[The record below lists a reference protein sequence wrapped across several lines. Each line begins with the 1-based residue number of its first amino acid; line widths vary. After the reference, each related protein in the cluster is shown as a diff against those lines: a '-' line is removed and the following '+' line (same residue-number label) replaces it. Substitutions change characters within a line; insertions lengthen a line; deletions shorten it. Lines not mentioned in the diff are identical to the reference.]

1 MKKLLF
7 TLGVIILFSG
17 FAYSQNGT
25 IKGIITDQTGEPLA
39 YTNVYLKIED
49 KVVNYAMSD
58 AKGEYQLFG
67 IQPGT
72 YDIEANAE
80 MTCKKTMKKT
90 GLVVKTDQVQFV
102 DFKINCATDLDVVE
116 VVWEP
121 PVFDADNTSSTTRL
135 SGDAVRKTPGRSIT
149 AALSNLEGV
158 SSVDGSMTAVRG
170 NRSDGQQV
178 IVDGVRMRGNNAS
191 VAMSSVEEAQLI
203 QGGIPAEL
211 GDGTSFTVITTKPA
225 SKDFH
230 GSAEL
235 RGSLEGYNNFLGA
248 VSLTGPILKGKKR
261 DDPARIGFLISGEV
275 EYVKDGAPAGKGSS
289 NKAGTWRATPETIL
303 GISEAPIRYPQGTLG
318 VYKTEAEYLGS
329 DAFVKQRVRDNAGYW
344 NYLAQGKI
352 EFLMGK
358 TNNIRLSFNGS
369 YEYYK
374 GRSWSIG
381 NSLFN
386 AQNNGEGISN
396 TARVSARLNHR
407 VYTDTT
413 GNGILKN
420 VMYDININYTRSN
433 SLSQDAIHKGN
444 LFNYGYIGRFKSHF
458 AETYDL
464 VPEEYYTDPETG
476 ITYYVT
482 NSNGNI
488 YKMINRLDTLL
499 TFEAGNLNPGLVFY
513 TQNFYDQFTPSF
525 FNSVMDETLPYDKT
539 MYARFGALLNGQRG
553 SGPYGFYNAPSIPVT
568 GYEKTQ
574 RDVVGM
580 KASVS
585 MNLTN
590 HELKF
595 GFEFEQM
602 IYRSYSVNPF
612 GLWSLM
618 RDKANLHN
626 SELDLTHPV
635 YLDAQ
640 MPSWYN
646 AEQRQNF
653 INEHGIDFHGYN
665 GDIYVW
671 FDRALGDVETGSFA
685 ENIRKQLGLGL
696 REWVD
701 VDDIT
706 PSQYMEMGG
715 LSLFS
720 TEELVVGTGQGGPV
734 GYMGYDALGNKYR
747 GSASIKD
754 FFTKKDGKRSYEIGA
769 YRPTY
774 MAFYLQDK
782 FSINSL
788 LFSVGVRVDYFD
800 ANQDVLKDPYLFRDA
815 YTVKELKALN
825 FGKETLL
832 EGANDNWYVY
842 VSQKHY
848 YNENLNPENFDVAVI
863 GYRDGDNWYNAQG
876 DLVTDPETELS
887 LNTSGP
893 ILKNKLDEKDITKVE
908 ADAFGSY
915 APHWSVMPRIS
926 FSFPVSDNSL
936 FYAHYNI
943 VTTRPTAL
951 NVNPISYMFIE
962 DMGYSAVS
970 NPALKPQRSVDYEI
984 GFRQKIG
991 EKSAISLA
999 AYYSEKRDMIQYY
1012 RYVGAY
1018 PSSYSSYKNMD
1029 FGTVQGFTLSY
1040 ELRRFKNIS
1049 FHANY
1054 TLQFAKG
1061 TGSDE
1066 TSNKAIIQSGQPNL
1080 RTLVNLEF
1088 DQRHRIGVTIDYRFD
1103 SGVDYNG
1110 PVTRKVKKGTN
1121 TVKEIKWFENAGITL
1136 LFSAASG
1143 MPYSRS
1149 SVPYSALGVAGSRR
1163 LAGTLQGSH
1172 RPWIFQCDLRVD
1184 KTFILNLYGKNAK
1197 DKDGNPKGVKPGYL
1211 TVYLDVQNLFNFK
1224 NIIAVYDYTG
1234 NADDDGF
1241 LSAAA
1246 YQSIV
1251 ESQTDRSSFINY
1263 YNMMIRSPYN
1273 YSRPT
1278 RVSLGIQF
1286 GF

>member
-17 FAYSQNGT
+17 FAYSQSGT
-25 IKGIITDQTGEPLA
+25 IKGVIKDQTGEPLA
-39 YTNVYLKIED
+39 YTNVYLKIDD

-58 AKGEYQLFG
+58 QKGEYQLFG

-90 GLVVKTDQVQFV
+90 GLVVKTGQVQFV
-102 DFKINCATDLDVVE
+102 DFSINCATDLDVVE

-170 NRSDGQQV
+170 NRSDGQQM
-178 IVDGVRMRGNNAS
+178 IVDGVRMRGNAS
-191 VAMSSVEEAQLI
+191 VAMSTVEEAQLI

-230 GSAEL
+230 GSMEL
-235 RGSLEGYNNFLGA
+235 RGSLEGYNNFLVA
-248 VSLTGPILKGKKR
+248 ASLTGPILKGKKR

-275 EYVKDGAPAGKGSS
+275 EYVKDGYPAGKGSW
-289 NKAGTWRATPETIL
+289 KKPGTWRATPETVL
-303 GISEAPIRYPQGTLG
+303 AISEAPIRYPQADANGNPVFG
-318 VYKTEAEYLGS
+318 VTKLEAEYLQS
-329 DAFVKQRVRDNAGYW
+329 DAFVKQRVRDHAGYW

-358 TNNIRLSFNGS
+358 TNNVRLSFNGS

-374 GRSWSIG
+374 GRSWST
-381 NSLFN
+381 SRALFN
-386 AQNNGEGISN
+386 AQSNSESISN
-396 TARVSARLNHR
+396 TTRLSARLNHR
-407 VYTDTT
+407 VFTDTT
-413 GNGILKN
+413 GTGILKN
-420 VMYDININYTRSN
+420 VMYDINFNFTRYN
-433 SLSQDAIHKGN
+433 SISQDATHKNN
-444 LFNYGYIGRFKSHF
+444 LFNYGYIGRYKSHF
-458 AETYDL
+458 AEK
-464 VPEEYYTDPETG
+464 YTDAASAYLDPETG
-476 ITYYVT
+476 ITYY
-482 NSNGNI
+482 GNI
-488 YKMINRLDTLL
+488 YIMNNRLDTLL
-499 TFEAGNLNPGLVFY
+499 TFESGNVNPGLIFY
-513 TQNFYDQFTPSF
+513 TQNFYDQFSPEYIATNVSA
-525 FNSVMDETLPYDKT
+525 EQPYDDDLYST
-539 MYARFGALLNGQRG
+539 FGALLNGQTPSSPYSLYG
-553 SGPYGFYNAPSIPVT
+553 SPNVPYT
-568 GYEKTQ
+568 GYSKAQ
-574 RDVVGM
+574 QDVFGL

-595 GFEFEQM
+595 GFEFEK
-602 IYRSYSVNPF
+602 IISRSYSVSPF
-612 GLWSLM
+612 GIWTLM
-618 RDKANLHN
+618 RNKANLHN
-626 SELDLTHPV
+626 SEMDITHPV

-653 INEHGIDFHGYN
+653 FNEHAINFNGYD

-671 FDRALGDVETGSFA
+671 FDRSLGDVEEGSFA
-685 ENIRKQLGLGL
+685 QNIRNKLGMDL

-706 PSQYMEMGG
+706 PAQYNEMGG
-715 LSLFS
+715 LALFS
-720 TEELVVGTGQGGPV
+720 TEELVVGTGHGGIV
-734 GYMGYDALGNKYR
+734 SYMGYDGLGKKYR
-747 GSASIKD
+747 GGASIRD
-754 FFTKKDGKRSYEIGA
+754 FFTKKDGKRTYEIGA
-769 YRPTY
+769 YEPTY

-800 ANQDVLKDPYLFRDA
+800 ANQDVLRDPYLFRDA
-815 YTVKELKALN
+815 YTVKDLKALN

-842 VSQKHY
+842 VNQRNY
-848 YNENLNPENFDVAVI
+848 YNANLNPENFDVAVI
-863 GYRDGDNWYNAQG
+863 GYRNGDNWYNQYG

-887 LNTSGP
+887 LNTAGP
-893 ILKNKLDEKDITKVE
+893 ILKNKLDENDVTKVE
-908 ADAFGSY
+908 ADAFGNY
-915 APHWSVMPRIS
+915 APNWSVMPRIS

-943 VTTRPTAL
+943 VTSRPTNL
-951 NVNPISYMFIE
+951 SINPVTYMFIE
-962 DMGYSAVS
+962 DYATSLIN

-991 EKSAISLA
+991 EKSAISIA
-999 AYYSEKRDMIQYY
+999 AYYSEKRDMIQSY
-1012 RYVGAY
+1012 RFTGAY
-1018 PSSYSSYKNMD
+1018 PSTYYSYKNMD

-1040 ELRRFKNIS
+1040 ELRRIKNIS
-1049 FHANY
+1049 FRANY

-1061 TGSDE
+1061 TGSSAS
-1066 TSNKAIIQSGQPNL
+1066 SNAAIIASGQPNL
-1080 RTLVNLEF
+1080 RTLVNLSF
-1088 DQRHRIGVTIDYRFD
+1088 DQRHRLGATIDYRFD
-1103 SGVDYNG
+1103 GGVDYNG
-1110 PVTRKVKKGTN
+1110 PITKKVKKGTN
-1121 TVKEIKWFENAGITL
+1121 TVKEIRWLENTGITL

-1143 MPYSRS
+1143 MPYTRS
-1149 SVPYSALGVAGSRR
+1149 STPNSTFVSGTTSRVS
-1163 LAGTLQGSH
+1163 GTLYGSH
-1172 RPWIFQCDLRVD
+1172 RPWIFQCDLRLD
-1184 KTFILNLYGKNAK
+1184 KTFMLNLYGKNAK
-1197 DKDGNPKGVKPGYL
+1197 DKDGNSKGVKPGYL
-1211 TVYLDVQNLFNFK
+1211 TVYLDIQNLFNFK
-1224 NIIAVYDYTG
+1224 NILYVYDYTG
-1234 NADDDGF
+1234 NPDDDGF

-1246 YQSIV
+1246 YRSII
-1251 ESQTDRSSFINY
+1251 ETQTDQAAFINY
-1263 YNMMIRSPYN
+1263 YNMIMKDPYN
-1273 YSRPT
+1273 YSQPT
-1278 RVSLGIQF
+1278 RVSLGVQF

>member
-1 MKKLLF
+1 MMKKLLF

-25 IKGIITDQTGEPLA
+25 IKGVITDQTGEPLA
-39 YTNVYLKIED
+39 YTHVYLKVDD
-49 KVVNYAMSD
+49 KVVNYAMSNE
-58 AKGEYQLFG
+58 KGEYQLFG

-90 GLVVKTDQVQFV
+90 GLVVKTEQVQFV

-170 NRSDGQQV
+170 NRSDGQQM
-178 IVDGVRMRGNNAS
+178 IVDGVRMRGNAS
-191 VAMSSVEEAQLI
+191 VAMSTVEEAQLI

-235 RGSLEGYNNFLGA
+235 RGSLEGYNNFLAA
-248 VSLTGPILKGKKR
+248 VSLSGPILKGKKR

-275 EYVKDGAPAGKGSS
+275 EYVKDGFPAGKGSW
-289 NKAGTWRATPETIL
+289 KKPGTWRATPETVL
-303 GISEAPIRYPQGTLG
+303 SISEAPIRYPQGSLG
-318 VYKTEAEYLGS
+318 VTKLESEYLGS
-329 DAFVKQRVRDNAGYW
+329 DAFVKQRVRDHAAYW

-352 EFLMGK
+352 EFLFGK

-374 GRSWSIG
+374 GRSWS
-381 NSLFN
+381 STRALFN
-386 AQNNGEGISN
+386 AQNNPESISN
-396 TARVSARLNHR
+396 TTRVSARLNHR

-413 GNGILKN
+413 GTGILKN
-420 VMYDININYTRSN
+420 VMYDINVNFTRYN
-433 SLSQDAIHKGN
+433 SVTQDATHKAN
-444 LFNYGYIGRFKSHF
+444 WFNYGYVGRFKSHF
-458 AETYDL
+458 AEKYSDREDSYL
-464 VPEEYYTDPETG
+464 DPQTG
-476 ITYYVT
+476 ITYY
-482 NSNGNI
+482 GNI
-488 YKMINRLDTLL
+488 YRMNNRLDTLL
-499 TFEAGNLNPGLVFY
+499 TFESGNVNPGLIFY
-513 TQNFYDQFTPSF
+513 TQNFYDQFSPSYIA
-525 FNSVMDETLPYDKT
+525 STLGPDQPYDENL
-539 MYARFGALLNGQRG
+539 YSQFGALLNGQ
-553 SGPYGFYNAPSIPVT
+553 GPSSPYSLYASPSVP
-568 GYEKTQ
+568 YSSYSKSQ
-574 RDVVGM
+574 QDVFGV

-585 MNLTN
+585 MNVSN

-595 GFEFEQM
+595 GFEFEK
-602 IYRSYSVNPF
+602 IISRSYSVSPF
-612 GLWSLM
+612 GIWTLM
-618 RDKANLHN
+618 RNKANQHN
-626 SELDLTHPV
+626 NEIDITHPV
-635 YLDAQ
+635 YLDAV
-640 MPSWYN
+640 MPSWYT

-653 INEHGIDFHGYN
+653 INEHSIDFNGYN

-671 FDRALGDVETGSFA
+671 FDRALGDVADGSFA
-685 ENIRKQLGLGL
+685 QNIRNKLGMNM

-706 PSQYMEMGG
+706 PSQYNEMGG
-715 LSLFS
+715 LALFS
-720 TEELVVGTGQGGPV
+720 TEELVVGTGHGGIV
-734 GYMGYDALGNKYR
+734 SYMGYDGLGKKYR
-747 GSASIKD
+747 GGASIRD
-754 FFTKKDGKRSYEIGA
+754 FFTKKDGKRTYEIGA
-769 YRPTY
+769 YEPTY

-815 YTVKELKALN
+815 YTVKDMRALN

-832 EGANDNWYVY
+832 EGAGDNWYVY
-842 VSQKHY
+842 VNQRSY
-848 YNENLNPENFDVAVI
+848 YNDNLNPDNFDVAVI

-876 DLVTDPETELS
+876 DLVTDPETDLS
-887 LNTSGP
+887 LNTAGP
-893 ILKNKLDEKDITKVE
+893 ILKNKLDEGDVTKVE

-915 APHWSVMPRIS
+915 SPHWSVMPRIS

-943 VTTRPTAL
+943 VTSRPTNL
-951 NVNPISYMFIE
+951 SINPITYMFIE
-962 DMGYSAVS
+962 DYATSLIN

-991 EKSAISLA
+991 EKSAISIA
-999 AYYSEKRDMIQYY
+999 AYYSEKRDMIQSY
-1012 RYVGAY
+1012 RFTGAY
-1018 PSSYSSYKNMD
+1018 PSTYYSYRNMD

-1040 ELRRFKNIS
+1040 ELRRIKNIS
-1049 FHANY
+1049 FRANY

-1061 TGSDE
+1061 TGSSAS
-1066 TSNKAIIQSGQPNL
+1066 SNAAIIASGQPNL
-1080 RTLVNLEF
+1080 RTLVNLSF
-1088 DQRHRIGVTIDYRFD
+1088 DQRHRVGANIDFRFD
-1103 SGVDYNG
+1103 SGTDYNG
-1110 PVTRKVKKGTN
+1110 PITRKQKKGTN
-1121 TVKEIKWFENAGITL
+1121 TVKEIRWLENAGITL

-1149 SVPYSALGVAGSRR
+1149 STPNSTYVSGTNSR
-1163 LAGTLQGSH
+1163 LKGTINGSH
-1172 RPWIFQCDLRVD
+1172 RPWIFQCDLRLD
-1184 KTFILNLYGKNAK
+1184 KTFILNLYGKDAK
-1197 DKDGNPKGVKPGYL
+1197 DKEGNPKGVKPGYL
-1211 TVYLDVQNLFNFK
+1211 TVYLDIQNLFNFK
-1224 NIIAVYDYTG
+1224 NILYVYDYTG
-1234 NADDDGF
+1234 NPDDDGF

-1246 YQSIV
+1246 YRSIV
-1251 ESQTDRSSFINY
+1251 ESQTDRSSFVNY
-1263 YNMMIRSPYN
+1263 YNMIMQDPYN
-1273 YSRPT
+1273 YSQPT
-1278 RVSLGIQF
+1278 RVSLGVQF

>member
-17 FAYSQNGT
+17 FAYSQSGT
-25 IKGIITDQTGEPLA
+25 IKGVITDQTGEPLA
-39 YTNVYLKIED
+39 YTNVYLKIDE

-58 AKGEYQLFG
+58 QKGEYQLFG

-90 GLVVKTDQVQFV
+90 GLVVKTGQVQFV

-158 SSVDGSMTAVRG
+158 SSVDGKMTAVRG
-170 NRSDGQQV
+170 NRDDGQQM
-178 IVDGVRMRGNNAS
+178 IVDGVRMRGNTG
-191 VAMSSVEEAQLI
+191 VAMSTVEEAQLI

-235 RGSLEGYNNFLGA
+235 RGSLEGYNNFLAA

-275 EYVKDGAPAGKGSS
+275 EYVKDGSPAGKGSWS
-289 NKAGTWRATPETIL
+289 KPGTWRATPSTIL
-303 GISEAPIRYPQGTLG
+303 NICEAPIRYPQNSGLG
-318 VYKTEAEYLGS
+318 VTKVEAEYLGS
-329 DAFVKQRVRDNAGYW
+329 DAFVKQRVRDNAAYW

-352 EFLMGK
+352 EFLFGK
-358 TNNIRLSFNGS
+358 TNNIRLAFNGS

-374 GRSWSIG
+374 TRTSGG
-381 NSLFN
+381 NLFN
-386 AQNNGEGISN
+386 AQYGGEYMSN
-396 TARVSARLNHR
+396 TTRVSARLNHR
-407 VYTDTT
+407 VFTDTT
-413 GNGILKN
+413 GVATLKN
-420 VMYDININYTRSN
+420 VMYDINVNWTRSN
-433 SLSQDAIHKGN
+433 SLYQNATHKDN

-458 AETYDL
+458 AEKYSDVESSYL
-464 VPEEYYTDPETG
+464 DPQTG
-476 ITYYVT
+476 ITYY
-482 NSNGNI
+482 GNI
-488 YKMINRLDTLL
+488 YEMNNRLDTLL
-499 TFEAGNLNPGLVFY
+499 TFESGNINPGLIFY
-513 TQNFYDQFTPSF
+513 TQNFYDQFTPEF
-525 FNSVMDETLPYDKT
+525 FAANYEEEIPYDKSL
-539 MYARFGALLNGQRG
+539 YSQFQAKLNGEGGASIYGLYG
-553 SGPYGFYNAPSIPVT
+553 SPGIPYSDYV
-568 GYEKTQ
+568 KTQ
-574 RDVVGM
+574 TDVFGL
-580 KASVS
+580 KASIS

-595 GFEFEQM
+595 GFEFEKM
-602 IYRSYSVNPF
+602 ITRSYQVSPF
-612 GLWSLM
+612 GIWTLM
-618 RDKANLHN
+618 RNVANLHN
-626 SELDLTHPV
+626 EEIDLTHPV
-635 YLDAQ
+635 YLDAK

-646 AEQRQNF
+646 EEQRQNF
-653 INEHGIDFHGYN
+653 INEHSIDFNGYD

-671 FDRALGDVETGSFA
+671 FDRALGDIPENGFA
-685 ENIRKQLGLGL
+685 QNIRNKLGMDM
-696 REWVD
+696 RRWVD

-706 PSQYMEMGG
+706 PAEYNELGG

-720 TEELVVGTGQGGPV
+720 PEELVVGTGHGGIV
-734 GYMGYDALGNKYR
+734 SYMGYDGLGKKYR
-747 GSASIKD
+747 GGASIKD
-754 FFTKKDGKRSYEIGA
+754 FFTKKDGKRTYEIGA
-769 YRPTY
+769 YEPTY

-788 LFSVGVRVDYFD
+788 LFSLGVRVDYFD

-815 YTVKELKALN
+815 YQVKDLRKI
-825 FGKETLL
+825 FGEKSSDILL
-832 EGANDNWYVY
+832 PGAEDDWYVY
-842 VSQKHY
+842 VNQRNY
-848 YNENLNPENFDVAVI
+848 YNANMSADNFDVSVV
-863 GYRDGDNWYNAQG
+863 GYREGDNWYDEKG

-887 LNTSGP
+887 LNTAGP
-893 ILKNKLDEKDITKVE
+893 ILKNKLDESDVTKVE

-915 APHWSVMPRIS
+915 KPHWSVMPRIS

-943 VTTRPTAL
+943 VTSRPTKL
-951 NVNPISYMFIE
+951 GVSPVTYMFIE
-962 DMGYSAVS
+962 DNATANIN

-991 EKSAISLA
+991 EKSAISIA
-999 AYYSEKRDMIQYY
+999 AYYSEKRDMIQSY
-1012 RYVGAY
+1012 RFTGAY
-1018 PSSYSSYKNMD
+1018 PTSYYSFKNMD

-1040 ELRRFKNIS
+1040 ELRRIKNIS
-1049 FHANY
+1049 FRANY

-1061 TGSDE
+1061 TGSSE
-1066 TSNKAIIQSGQPNL
+1066 TANRAIIESGQPNL
-1080 RTLVNLEF
+1080 RTLVNLSF
-1088 DQRHRIGVTIDYRFD
+1088 DQRHRIGATIDYRFD
-1103 SGVDYNG
+1103 NGVDYNG
-1110 PVTRKVKKGTN
+1110 PISRRVKKGTN
-1121 TVKEIKWFENAGITL
+1121 TVKEIRWFENAGVTL

-1149 SVPYSALGVAGSRR
+1149 STPNALDSELFGTKNRLSGSIH
-1163 LAGTLQGSH
+1163 GSH
-1172 RPWIFQCDLRVD
+1172 RPWIFQCDLRLD
-1184 KTFILNLYGKNAK
+1184 KSFMLNLYGKNAK

-1211 TVYLDVQNLFNFK
+1211 TVYLDIQNLFNFK
-1224 NIIAVYDYTG
+1224 NILYVYSYTG
-1234 NADDDGF
+1234 NPDDDGF
-1241 LSAAA
+1241 LSAVE
-1246 YQSIV
+1246 YQSII
-1251 ESQTDRSSFINY
+1251 ESQTDRSAFVNY
-1263 YNMMIRSPYN
+1263 YNMVMQSPYN
-1273 YSRPT
+1273 YSLPT